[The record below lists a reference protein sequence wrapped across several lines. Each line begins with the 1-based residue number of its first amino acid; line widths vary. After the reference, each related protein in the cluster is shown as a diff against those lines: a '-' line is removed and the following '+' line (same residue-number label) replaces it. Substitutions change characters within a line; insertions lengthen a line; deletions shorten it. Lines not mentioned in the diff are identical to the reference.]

1 LTLKKKKD
9 NLHRINIYISLF
21 DDKIHVEKFIY
32 HIINNKF
39 MIYIININNIK
50 LDMINIFYN
59 ICENNNYDEI
69 VFKLDKNIKY

>member
-1 LTLKKKKD
+1 
-9 NLHRINIYISLF
+9 
-21 DDKIHVEKFIY
+21 
-32 HIINNKF
+32 

>member
-1 LTLKKKKD
+1 
-9 NLHRINIYISLF
+9 
-21 DDKIHVEKFIY
+21 
-32 HIINNKF
+32 

-69 VFKLDKNIKY
+69 VFKLDKNIKYQDIKKFIFLGFEYEKDQISLPII